1 MIGWVSY
8 SAGLAVV
15 EDEPVGG
22 GTEHYL
28 VDARLR
34 SPRPIDKRE
43 ADRFVRAAPDL
54 MKRRVAEEYPF
65 PALTRDLRYGW
76 QADTVVSAC
85 LIMLDPGHLAEEQ
98 QELARLA
105 SRLLA
110 RPTPERRAVERRASK
125 ALHDIP
131 LPQGAALTRFEGS
144 EPIHALLGPLVARQH
159 LLVAIQEAWSAAAR
173 LTSEDERWVGQLQ
186 EQVEQAAYRAA
197 LLEAIREDGHLQTF
211 NQWQDKYIL
220 AMERTARGRVQRFL
234 DVWMLQL
241 VAAEAGAARALPWL
255 TWYAQTMPIA
265 RVRAAFTDA
274 VSRALLRALHVERV
288 EDLLISIAVRAF
300 TGPLQPEPV
309 FSLARHIATLD
320 HKMFVQAFEAYWSIR
335 TAVRRPAAPE
345 DDLAPFAL
353 VPPSLIARTF
363 DLPLALMFERT
374 VVPLTTPQEYELGVQ
389 LDEVRHVIR
398 FVSSATTRRERPLTR
413 AGAAS

>member
-8 SAGLAVV
+8 SAGLAVI
-15 EDEPVGG
+15 EDEPMGA
-22 GTEHYL
+22 EAQHYL
-28 VDARLR
+28 VDARLQA
-34 SPRPIDKRE
+34 PQPIDKRE
-43 ADRFVRAAPDL
+43 VDRFVRAAPDL
-54 MKRRVAEEYPF
+54 TKRRVVEAHPF
-65 PALTRDLRYGW
+65 PALTQDLRWGW
-76 QADTVVSAC
+76 QADTVVSAA
-85 LIMLDPGHLAEEQ
+85 LIMLDPGHRVEER

-110 RPTPERRAVERRASK
+110 RPAPAVERRAAK

-131 LPQGAALTRFEGS
+131 LPQGAALTRCEGS
-144 EPIHALLGPLVARQH
+144 ERIDALLGPLLDRRH
-159 LLVAIQEAWSAAAR
+159 LLAAIQETWSAAAR

-186 EQVEQAAYRAA
+186 EQVEQAAYRVAM
-197 LLEAIREDGHLQTF
+197 LEAIREDGHLQTF
-211 NQWQDKYIL
+211 NQWQDKYIVPM
-220 AMERTARGRVQRFL
+220 AHAARGRVQRFL

-241 VAAEAGAARALPWL
+241 VAAEAGAERALPWL

-274 VSRALLRALHVERV
+274 VSRALLRTLHMERV
-288 EDLLISIAVRAF
+288 EDLLISIAIRAF

-309 FSLARHIATLD
+309 FSLARHITEVD
-320 HKMFVQAFEAYWSIR
+320 PRMFVRAFEAYWSIR
-335 TAVRRPAAPE
+335 TAVRHSAAPE

-353 VPPSLIARTF
+353 VPPGLIARTF

-374 VVPLTTPQEYELGVQ
+374 VVPLTTPEEHELGVQ
-389 LDEVRHVIR
+389 LDEMRYVIG
-398 FVSSATTRRERPLTR
+398 FVNATTIQRERFRTR